1 MCRRKRINREEYEA
15 EHKQEDQVLK
25 DEIWQYMDDNNNWRT
40 YDYEQLIKLQ
50 SLKIG
55 VEFKFLVGSQKY
67 SFKKLTEKIG
77 IQQNLKSRKQR
88 ECRKINVRDLRRAL
102 SMENVVSIS
111 DVESDNGYYEEQT
124 CLIQ

>member
-1 MCRRKRINREEYEA
+1 
-15 EHKQEDQVLK
+15 
-25 DEIWQYMDDNNNWRT
+25 MDDNNNWRT